1 MKGYKLV
8 VVVSALGRK
17 PDPYATDTL
26 LDMVNFPAN
35 HNSSRELDLLL
46 SCGETIA
53 SVVLSNEL
61 QKHHI
66 TATALTGAQAGFVT
80 NDDFNQA
87 KIKKVNP
94 ERLRKEFSRRG
105 VVLFRGSQGKPE
117 AGEIRR
123 LGGGAG
129 ESPLAA

>member
-66 TATALTGAQAGFVT
+66 TATALTGAQDRKSTRLNSSHVAISYAVFCLKKKKKL
-80 NDDFNQA
+80 NDQKHSPPPSEA
-87 KIKKVNP
+87 V
-94 ERLRKEFSRRG
+94 ER
-105 VVLFRGSQGKPE
+105 
-117 AGEIRR
+117 
-123 LGGGAG
+123 
-129 ESPLAA
+129 